1 MAHDSPETQPDDDL
15 MAPDSSPNT
24 AKLAGVRRVNKVPLM
39 IGGAVA
45 LAFVAML
52 SIVVADK
59 QAQQSKPS
67 GEKKETVKAAANL
80 ADDVIGD
87 NKGRSGTIEPAK
99 PPVLPTDGPFAAPAA
114 GASAPG
120 AAPGTPPV
128 MVARAD
134 APPMP
139 PGGVRAPGAPGAPS
153 GAPPAENPD
162 DQRIRMSK
170 LALFDQALKSK
181 TGVNAT
187 APRSS
192 GSSGG
197 AYGASV
203 AGQPP
208 VMTSGDVAQRLAA
221 VRAQISAAQESN
233 PTAAYQ
239 QRLEQ
244 IKSLQANGAAPGSSG
259 GGAVGQQSQA
269 GNNASTTAP
278 MGVGGSLMQTAAAG
292 GGRNGIGQFTNG
304 AGGDRWRLDSQP
316 EAPRSAYE
324 LRAGY
329 VIPATLISGINSE
342 LPGQIIG
349 QVAASVYDT
358 PTGKH
363 VLIPQGSRLVGAYSS
378 DVVYGQSRVLVA
390 WQRVIFPD
398 GKALDLGSMPGAD
411 SAGYAGFN
419 DQVNNHYA
427 RIFGSALLMSGVVAG
442 VTYTQQQNQ
451 QQGVFTTPSAQQTM
465 STALGQQLGQVAA
478 QMISKN
484 LSIAP
489 TLEIRP
495 GYRFNVV
502 VIKDLTFSKPY
513 ASFDY

>member
-1 MAHDSPETQPDDDL
+1 MAHDSPETQPNDDL

-67 GEKKETVKAAANL
+67 GEKRETVKAAANL

-87 NKGRSGTIEPAK
+87 NKSRSGTIEPAK
-99 PPVLPTDGPFAAPAA
+99 PPVLPTDGPFAIPAA

-120 AAPGTPPV
+120 AAPGTSPV
-128 MVARAD
+128 MVAKTD

-139 PGGVRAPGAPGAPS
+139 PGGFRTPGAPGAPS
-153 GAPPAENPD
+153 GSPPAENPD

-203 AGQPP
+203 AGQPQ
-208 VMTSGDVAQRLAA
+208 VVTSGDVAQRLAA

-244 IKSLQANGAAPGSSG
+244 IKSLQANGAAPG
-259 GGAVGQQSQA
+259 GAVGQQSQA
-269 GNNASTTAP
+269 GNTGSTTAL
-278 MGVGGSLMQTAAAG
+278 MGVGGGLMQTAAAG
-292 GGRNGIGQFTNG
+292 GGGGRNGMGQFTNG
-304 AGGDRWRLDSQP
+304 SGGDRWRLDSQP

-349 QVAASVYDT
+349 QVAANVYDT

-363 VLIPQGSRLVGAYSS
+363 ILIPQGSRLVGAYAS

-411 SAGYAGFN
+411 SAGYAGFS

-451 QQGVFTTPSAQQTM
+451 QQGVLTTPSAQQTM

-484 LSIAP
+484 MSIAP

>member
-15 MAPDSSPNT
+15 MAPDASPNS

-67 GEKKETVKAAANL
+67 AEKKETVKAAANL

-139 PGGVRAPGAPGAPS
+139 PGGARAPGAPG
-153 GAPPAENPD
+153 GAPGGAPVAENPD

-170 LALFDQALKSK
+170 LALFDQALKAK

-192 GSSGG
+192 GSSGT
-197 AYGASV
+197 YGASV
-203 AGQPP
+203 PGQPP
-208 VMTSGDVAQRLAA
+208 VMTSSDVAQRLAA
-221 VRAQISAAQESN
+221 VRAQISATQESN

-239 QRLEQ
+239 QRLDQ
-244 IKSLQANGAAPGSSG
+244 IKAMQANGATPGGSG
-259 GGAVGQQSQA
+259 GGATGQTLA
-269 GNNASTTAP
+269 ATNASSTAP
-278 MGVGGSLMQTAAAG
+278 MGAGGGLMQPAAVG
-292 GGRNGIGQFTNG
+292 GGRNGMGQFANG

-349 QVAASVYDT
+349 QVASAVYDT

-390 WQRVIFPD
+390 WQRIIFPD

>member
-1 MAHDSPETQPDDDL
+1 MANTSPETQPNDDL
-15 MAPDSSPNT
+15 MAPDASPGT
-24 AKLAGVRRVNKVPLM
+24 ASAAGVRRVNKVPLM
-39 IGGAVA
+39 IGGVVL
-45 LAFVAML
+45 LAFVGVV
-52 SIVVADK
+52 SIVANN
-59 QAQQSKPS
+59 QSSQQTAPS
-67 GEKKETVKAAANL
+67 EKKETARAAASL
-80 ADDVIGD
+80 ADDIIGD
-87 NKGRSGTIEPAK
+87 NKSRTGTIEPAK
-99 PPVLPTDGPFAAPAA
+99 PPVLPDNGPLGVNP
-114 GASAPG
+114 SG
-120 AAPGTPPV
+120 AASVPPV

-134 APPMP
+134 APPTP
-139 PGGVRAPGAPGAPS
+139 PGGGMAPGRAPNAPAAPV
-153 GAPPAENPD
+153 AENPD
-162 DQRIRMSK
+162 DQRIRMAK
-170 LALFDQALKSK
+170 LALFEQALKAK
-181 TGVNAT
+181 TTVNTT

-192 GSSGG
+192 GSNS
-197 AYGASV
+197 YGSA
-203 AGQPP
+203 APGQPA
-208 VMTSGDVAQRLAA
+208 VVSTSDVAQRLAQ
-221 VRAQISAAQESN
+221 VRAQITAAQESN

-244 IKSLQANGAAPGSSG
+244 IKAMQANGVIGSGATASAQGAGGSG
-259 GGAVGQQSQA
+259 GA
-269 GNNASTTAP
+269 
-278 MGVGGSLMQTAAAG
+278 SLMPMNPQAAANGG
-292 GGRNGIGQFTNG
+292 GGRNGMGQFASANG
-304 AGGDRWRLDSQP
+304 SDRWKMDSQV
-316 EAPRSAYE
+316 EAPRSPFE

-342 LPGQIIG
+342 LPGQIMG
-349 QVAASVYDT
+349 QVSANVYDT

-363 VLIPQGSRLVGAYSS
+363 LLIPQGSRLIGAYSS

-390 WQRVIFPD
+390 WQRIVFPD

-419 DQVNNHYA
+419 DQVNNHYL

-451 QQGVFTTPSAQQTM
+451 QQTVNGAPSAQQTM
-465 STALGQQLGQVAA
+465 SAALGQQLGQVAA

-502 VIKDLTFSKPY
+502 AVKDLTFSKPY